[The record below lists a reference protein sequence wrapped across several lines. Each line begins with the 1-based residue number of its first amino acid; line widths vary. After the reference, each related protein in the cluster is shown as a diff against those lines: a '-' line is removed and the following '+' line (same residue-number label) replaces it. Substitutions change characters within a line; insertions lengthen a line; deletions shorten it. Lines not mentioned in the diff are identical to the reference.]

1 MDVAL
6 AVFDMI
12 GTTVEAG
19 DEVPAAFAAALAGVG
34 IRPSP
39 EDLSA
44 VRGRS
49 KREAFAALVAGHG
62 PAGDDPAGLA
72 DAAYRRFQGLIRQA
86 YRERARPIPGVES
99 VFAYFRE
106 AGVPVVLTTG
116 FDRETAGLLLD
127 AMGWEGAGLRGLI
140 TGDDVSRGRPA
151 PDLIRAAM
159 ALTDIGD
166 PRAVLVAG
174 DTTADL
180 EAAAAAGVGWNVGV
194 LSGAHGR
201 DALASR
207 PHTVILESLA
217 DLPAWLSAP
226 TR

>member
-1 MDVAL
+1 MDIAL

-12 GTTVEAG
+12 GTTVQAG
-19 DEVPAAFAAALAGVG
+19 DEVPQAFAAALASVG
-34 IRPSP
+34 IRVSSG
-39 EDLSA
+39 ELA
-44 VRGRS
+44 AMRGRS
-49 KREAFAALVAGHG
+49 KREAFAALVTAHA
-62 PAGDDPAGLA
+62 PAADDPAGLA
-72 DAAYRRFQGLIRQA
+72 AVAYRHFQDLIRQA
-86 YRERARPIPGVES
+86 YRERARPIPGVET
-99 VFAYFRE
+99 VFAYFRD

-116 FDRETAGLLLD
+116 FDRETASLLLD
-127 AMGWEGAGLRGLI
+127 AMGWEGLGLAGMI

-159 ALTDIGD
+159 ALTGVGD
-166 PRAVLVAG
+166 SRAVLVAG

-180 EAAAAAGVGWNVGV
+180 EAAAAAEVGWSVGV

-217 DLPAWLSAP
+217 DLPAWLPSM
-226 TR
+226 R